1 MAPAMIGGAVAQLRV
16 NHLRL
21 RPGVR
26 HLGWTLAAVAAVIV
40 VASRLLLALDPYVRL
55 RHPGPPVWMSVT
67 GDVAG
72 PVFGVV
78 TISVIGAVVITRE
91 PASRLGWALLGT
103 ALAAALTLL
112 CEEYAIQGLVAAP
125 GSLPL
130 AEPAAW
136 TQRWSF
142 DLLLLGLVLG
152 LLLFPD
158 GRLSGRGARLTV
170 WLAVAATVL
179 AIANSFADPALLQ
192 TSVRDEGYPLPVT
205 MPTALWRPSSMVAQ
219 WLGRPGFWAQ
229 MLLLPLASVGL
240 LLRLRGAGGE
250 QQRQIKWVAYAGA
263 FVAIGWLVSYIDELP
278 SFLHNEIPAEPL
290 EEWSDLLWTFGVT
303 VAVPVAAAFA
313 VLRYRLYE
321 IDRVVNRTVL
331 VGGLAVFITG
341 VYVTVVVGVG
351 SAVGGF
357 GPLLSLVAA
366 AIAAVGFAPVR
377 SRLQLLANRLVYG
390 PRATP
395 YEVLTDFAERLGEY
409 ADPGVLPMMARLV
422 AEGLGANR
430 AQVWLRVGPTL
441 RLAAAWPPET
451 GGQTA
456 LPISG
461 EELPGR
467 LSGGRVLSVR
477 DQNQLLGALEI
488 SKDAGD
494 RLTRHE
500 SRLLEDLA
508 RQAALILRTLRL
520 IEELRTSRERIVS
533 AHDDERRRLERDLHD
548 GAQQRLLTSLV
559 GLSMV
564 ESDMDAGRSEAARRS
579 LADASQQ
586 LSQGLAEL
594 RDLARGIHPAIV
606 TDSGLAAAIESLVE
620 LSHLTVALDVHVPGR
635 LPAAVE
641 TTAYFLIS
649 EALANVAK
657 HAAAPSA
664 RVCARVVGTCLL
676 IEVADD
682 GVGGAD
688 PARGSGLRGLEDRLA
703 ALGGTLRIKSP
714 SLGGTRLEARLP
726 CE

>member
-1 MAPAMIGGAVAQLRV
+1 
-16 NHLRL
+16 
-21 RPGVR
+21 
-26 HLGWTLAAVAAVIV
+26 
-40 VASRLLLALDPYVRL
+40 
-55 RHPGPPVWMSVT
+55 
-67 GDVAG
+67 
-72 PVFGVV
+72 
-78 TISVIGAVVITRE
+78 
-91 PASRLGWALLGT
+91 
-103 ALAAALTLL
+103 
-112 CEEYAIQGLVAAP
+112 
-125 GSLPL
+125 
-130 AEPAAW
+130 
-136 TQRWSF
+136 
-142 DLLLLGLVLG
+142 
-152 LLLFPD
+152 
-158 GRLSGRGARLTV
+158 LTV

-229 MLLLPLASVGL
+229 MLLVPLASVGL

-278 SFLHNEIPAEPL
+278 SFLHDDIPAEPL

-357 GPLLSLVAA
+357 GPLLSLMAA

-395 YEVLTDFAERLGEY
+395 YEVLTDFAERLGEH

-451 GGQTA
+451 GGQTGV
-456 LPISG
+456 PISG
-461 EELPGR
+461 EELPRR
-467 LSGGRVLSVR
+467 LNGGRVLSVR

-533 AHDDERRRLERDLHD
+533 AHDEERRRLERDLHD

-564 ESDMDAGRSEAARRS
+564 ESDLEAGRSEAARRS

-606 TDSGLAAAIESLVE
+606 TDSGLPAAIESLVE
-620 LSHLTVALDVHVPGR
+620 LSHVTVALDVHVPGR

-664 RVCARVVGTCLL
+664 RVCARVEGTCLL

-714 SLGGTRLEARLP
+714 SLGGTRLEAQLP

>member
-1 MAPAMIGGAVAQLRV
+1 MIGGAVAQLRV

>member
-1 MAPAMIGGAVAQLRV
+1 MIGGAVAQVRV

-26 HLGWTLAAVAAVIV
+26 HLGWTVAGVAAVVV
-40 VASRLLLALDPYVRL
+40 VASRMLLALDPYVRL
-55 RHPGPPVWMSVT
+55 RHPGPPVWLSVT

-103 ALAAALTLL
+103 ALAAAMTLL

-130 AEPAAW
+130 AEAAAW

-142 DLLLLGLVLG
+142 DLLILGLVLG

-179 AIANSFADPALLQ
+179 TIANSFADPALLQ

-205 MPTALWRPSSMVAQ
+205 MPTALWRPASMVAQ

-229 MLLLPLASVGL
+229 MLLLPLASVAL
-240 LLRLRGAGGE
+240 ILRLRGAGGE

-263 FVAIGWLVSYIDELP
+263 FVAIGWLMSYIDELP
-278 SFLHNEIPAEPL
+278 TFLHNEIPAEPL
-290 EEWSDLLWTFGVT
+290 EDWSDLLWTFGVT

-357 GPLLSLVAA
+357 GPLLSLMAA

-461 EELPGR
+461 EELPRR

-500 SRLLEDLA
+500 SRLLEALA

-533 AHDDERRRLERDLHD
+533 AHDEERRRLERDLHD

-559 GLSMV
+559 ALSMV
-564 ESDMDAGRSEAARRS
+564 ESDMGAGRSEAARRS
-579 LADASQQ
+579 LAEASQQ

-606 TDSGLAAAIESLVE
+606 TDSGLAPAIESLVE
-620 LSHLTVALDVHVPGR
+620 LSPVTVALDVHVPGR

-664 RVCARVVGTCLL
+664 RVCARVAGTSLL

>member
-1 MAPAMIGGAVAQLRV
+1 
-16 NHLRL
+16 
-21 RPGVR
+21 
-26 HLGWTLAAVAAVIV
+26 
-40 VASRLLLALDPYVRL
+40 
-55 RHPGPPVWMSVT
+55 
-67 GDVAG
+67 
-72 PVFGVV
+72 
-78 TISVIGAVVITRE
+78 
-91 PASRLGWALLGT
+91 
-103 ALAAALTLL
+103 
-112 CEEYAIQGLVAAP
+112 
-125 GSLPL
+125 
-130 AEPAAW
+130 
-136 TQRWSF
+136 
-142 DLLLLGLVLG
+142 
-152 LLLFPD
+152 
-158 GRLSGRGARLTV
+158 
-170 WLAVAATVL
+170 
-179 AIANSFADPALLQ
+179 
-192 TSVRDEGYPLPVT
+192 
-205 MPTALWRPSSMVAQ
+205 
-219 WLGRPGFWAQ
+219 
-229 MLLLPLASVGL
+229 
-240 LLRLRGAGGE
+240 
-250 QQRQIKWVAYAGA
+250 
-263 FVAIGWLVSYIDELP
+263 
-278 SFLHNEIPAEPL
+278 
-290 EEWSDLLWTFGVT
+290 
-303 VAVPVAAAFA
+303 
-313 VLRYRLYE
+313 
-321 IDRVVNRTVL
+321 
-331 VGGLAVFITG
+331 
-341 VYVTVVVGVG
+341 
-351 SAVGGF
+351 
-357 GPLLSLVAA
+357 
-366 AIAAVGFAPVR
+366 
-377 SRLQLLANRLVYG
+377 
-390 PRATP
+390 
-395 YEVLTDFAERLGEY
+395 
-409 ADPGVLPMMARLV
+409 MMARLV

-441 RLAAAWPPET
+441 RLAAAWPPDTE
-451 GGQTA
+451 GQTA

-461 EELPGR
+461 EELPRR
-467 LSGGRVLSVR
+467 LNGGRVLSVR

-533 AHDDERRRLERDLHD
+533 AHDEERRRLERDLHD

-586 LSQGLAEL
+586 LSQGLVEL

-620 LSHLTVALDVHVPGR
+620 MSPVTVALDVHVPGR

-664 RVCARVVGTCLL
+664 RVCARVERTCLL

-688 PARGSGLRGLEDRLA
+688 PGRGSGLRGLEDRLA

-714 SLGGTRLEARLP
+714 SLGGTRLEAQLP